1 MQNRTFVISRTDSI
15 GDVMLTLPLTG
26 LLKKKFPGC
35 RIIFI
40 GRRYTRAVVAC
51 CEYVDEFA
59 DWDEISAKD
68 KGEQENVFRRF
79 KADAILHVFPQ
90 REIASLA
97 KRAGIPAR
105 IGTSHRLFH
114 WWTCNRKVDFSRKNS
129 ELHEA
134 QLNCKLLGPLG
145 IKGDFPLGELADN
158 YGFTRAK
165 ALPEKFSAL
174 IDKNKFNLILHPRSK
189 GSAREWGLDNFS
201 KLIERLPKDKA
212 EVFVS
217 GTKEEGETLRSLLE
231 KHPGINDLTGKL
243 SLEEFISFIN
253 ACDGLVAASTGPLHI
268 AAALGKKAV
277 GLYAP
282 MRPIHPG
289 RWAPLGKSAGY
300 LVLDKTCS
308 DCKHNADCHCI
319 REISAFAVLEKL
331 GL

>member
-174 IDKNKFNLILHPRSK
+174 IDKNKFNLILDRK
-189 GSAREWGLDNFS
+189 
-201 KLIERLPKDKA
+201 
-212 EVFVS
+212 
-217 GTKEEGETLRSLLE
+217 
-231 KHPGINDLTGKL
+231 
-243 SLEEFISFIN
+243 
-253 ACDGLVAASTGPLHI
+253 ST
-268 AAALGKKAV
+268 
-277 GLYAP
+277 
-282 MRPIHPG
+282 R
-289 RWAPLGKSAGY
+289 
-300 LVLDKTCS
+300 
-308 DCKHNADCHCI
+308 
-319 REISAFAVLEKL
+319 
-331 GL
+331 